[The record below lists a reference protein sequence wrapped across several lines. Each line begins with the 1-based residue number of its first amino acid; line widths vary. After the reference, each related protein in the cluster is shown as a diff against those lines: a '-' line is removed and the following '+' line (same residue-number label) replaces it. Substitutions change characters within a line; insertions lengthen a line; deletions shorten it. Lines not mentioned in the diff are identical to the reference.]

1 MPKSKGFKNPAH
13 LKLRIEN
20 SKQTL
25 IYYQRANFSAITST
39 PSDIILLPVQDS
51 KILSFL
57 SKALGVRAVVEK
69 TRELWKKENTVF
81 HLDKVKNA
89 GNIFEIEVWSSSK
102 TATKD
107 KIKFGEYKKKL
118 LLLLDKIIKGSNEDL
133 VLKAKKRAKTK

>member
-1 MPKSKGFKNPAH
+1 M
-13 LKLRIEN
+13 KLRIEN